1 MIVKFIEE
9 SKNKLLHC
17 CIAILLCVAC
27 LTIEQCNN
35 ITIESMLSY
44 IKGKIIFKNDSFIIV
59 STGNVGYKVFVM
71 SDLSEIGQDIELFTY
86 LNVREDALTLY
97 GFLEYKELEL
107 FEHLISI
114 SGIGPKAGMGILSL
128 ADPKTIKVAI
138 AKGDSSILTR
148 VSGIGKKTAE
158 RVVLELRNKFS
169 SIESDDTLQ
178 ERGKEINDYTDA
190 IEALVGLGY
199 SSAQAKRA
207 LSNIPTEVKDI
218 SERIRLS
225 LKELGKK

>member
-1 MIVKFIEE
+1 
-9 SKNKLLHC
+9 
-17 CIAILLCVAC
+17 
-27 LTIEQCNN
+27 
-35 ITIESMLSY
+35 MLSY

>member
-1 MIVKFIEE
+1 MI
-9 SKNKLLHC
+9 
-17 CIAILLCVAC
+17 
-27 LTIEQCNN
+27 
-35 ITIESMLSY
+35 SY
-44 IKGKIIFKNDSFIIV
+44 IKGKIIFKNESFIIV
-59 STGNVGYKVFVM
+59 LTGNVGYKVFVM
-71 SDLSEIGQDIELFTY
+71 SDLADLGQDIELFTY

-107 FEHLISI
+107 FEYLISI

-169 SIESDDTLQ
+169 NMEGDDALQ
-178 ERGKEINDYTDA
+178 EKSKEVNDYTDT
-190 IEALVGLGY
+190 IEALVSLGY
-199 SSAQAKRA
+199 SSSQAKKA
-207 LSNIPTEVKDI
+207 LSNIPAEIKDV

-225 LKELGKK
+225 LRELGKR

>member
-1 MIVKFIEE
+1 MLGIKF
-9 SKNKLLHC
+9 
-17 CIAILLCVAC
+17 
-27 LTIEQCNN
+27 
-35 ITIESMLSY
+35 
-44 IKGKIIFKNDSFIIV
+44 FF
-59 STGNVGYKVFVM
+59 M
-71 SDLSEIGQDIELFTY
+71 SDLSEIGQEVELFTH
-86 LNVREDALTLY
+86 LNVREDALTIY

-128 ADPKTIKVAI
+128 ADPETIKVAI

-169 SIESDDTLQ
+169 NLENDDVLQ
-178 ERGKEINDYTDA
+178 EKSKEINDHTDV

-199 SSAQAKRA
+199 SSSQAKKA
-207 LSNIPTEVKDI
+207 IASIPVEIKDV
-218 SERIRLS
+218 SERIKMA
-225 LKELGKK
+225 LKELGRK

>member
-1 MIVKFIEE
+1 MFT
-9 SKNKLLHC
+9 
-17 CIAILLCVAC
+17 C
-27 LTIEQCNN
+27 LYEF
-35 ITIESMLSY
+35 MLSY
-44 IKGKIIFKNDSFIIV
+44 IKGKIIFKNDNFIIV
-59 STGNVGYKVFVM
+59 STGNVGYKVFIM
-71 SDLSEIGQDIELFTY
+71 SDLSDLGQDIELFTY

-128 ADPKTIKVAI
+128 ADPRTIKVAI

-169 SIESDDTLQ
+169 SIEGDDALQ
-178 ERGKEINDYTDA
+178 EKGKEINDYTDT

-199 SSAQAKRA
+199 SSAQAKKA
-207 LSNIPTEVKDI
+207 LSNIPTEIKDV

-225 LKELGKK
+225 LKELGKR